1 LLDRR
6 ATDDRVQEVSVELT
20 RIARILRKRWIL
32 VVSFL
37 LIGLLGGA
45 LAAILTPVEYKSTT
59 RLFVAVQI
67 AAGSSSGDLV
77 QGNNFA
83 AQKVMSYLDVATSPR
98 VLNPVIES
106 LGLDVTAK
114 ELAEDVTATV
124 EPTSVIMELAALSD
138 TAESATEL
146 SGAVAAS
153 FADVVVN
160 QIEAPADGSAS
171 PVKVEVLQ
179 PAVPSEYPEFPQ
191 VPLNL
196 ALGGALGLM
205 AGLVVAVSLGLTDRR
220 IHGRSDIERVTDVP
234 VLGSITLDPQAQ
246 KRPLVVAQEP
256 RSIRAEAYR
265 TLRTNL
271 EFVGVNDRART
282 VVITSALTGEGK
294 TITLANLAI
303 ALTDSGSTVALIDAD
318 LRMPRLA
325 EMMGLD
331 GTVGLT
337 DVLIGRAQLADV
349 IQPWGRTN
357 RLVVLPAGR
366 IPPNPSELLGSKPM
380 AQLLESLA
388 AEFDYVL
395 IDAPPVLPVTDA
407 AVLGRLTAGTLL
419 VAAANIVK
427 EQELQAAVRALVTA
441 GITPLGIVA
450 TMLPTR
456 GPDAQVYGSY
466 GDLPMKEDEVAA
478 ADAEPVVP
486 PAATA
491 PAPALVG
498 SATSRLDADRS
509 ATVRPRL

>member
-1 LLDRR
+1 
-6 ATDDRVQEVSVELT
+6 VELS
-20 RIARILRKRWIL
+20 RIARIIRKSWIL
-32 VVSFL
+32 ILSFL
-37 LIGLLGGA
+37 LVGLLGGA
-45 LAAILTPVEYKSTT
+45 LAAILTPVQYSSST

-98 VLNPVIES
+98 VLNPVIDS
-106 LGLDVTAK
+106 LGLDDTAE

-124 EPTSVIMELAALSD
+124 EPASVIIEMAALSD

-146 SGAVAAS
+146 SAAVAAS

-205 AGLVVAVSLGLTDRR
+205 AGLVVAVALGLTDRR
-220 IHGRSDIERVTDVP
+220 IHGRSDIERVTAVP
-234 VLGSITLDPQAQ
+234 VLGAITIDPQAQ
-246 KRPLVVAQEP
+246 KRPLVVAQQP

-271 EFVGVNDRART
+271 EFVGVNDRAHT

-325 EMMGLD
+325 EIMGLD

-337 DVLIGRAQLADV
+337 DVLIGRAQLADAL
-349 IQPWGRTN
+349 QPWGRSD

-366 IPPNPSELLGSKPM
+366 IPPNPSELLGSRPM
-380 AQLLESLA
+380 AALLNSLA
-388 AEFDYVL
+388 AEYDYVL

-407 AVLGRLTAGTLL
+407 AVIGRLTAGTLL
-419 VAAANIVK
+419 VAAANMVK
-427 EQELQAAVRALVTA
+427 EQELQAAVRALETA
-441 GITPLGIVA
+441 GIKPLGIVA

-466 GDLPMKEDEVAA
+466 GDLPMKESETVPDN
-478 ADAEPVVP
+478 ADTAGPPSVTAPP
-486 PAATA
+486 PAFVGA
-491 PAPALVG
+491 PDSRIVADPAASL
-498 SATSRLDADRS
+498 
-509 ATVRPRL
+509 RPRR

>member
-1 LLDRR
+1 M
-6 ATDDRVQEVSVELT
+6 ELT
-20 RIARILRKRWIL
+20 RIARIIRKSWIL

-37 LIGLLGGA
+37 LVGILGGA
-45 LAAILTPVEYKSTT
+45 LAAILTPVQFSTST

-67 AAGSSSGDLV
+67 AAGSTSGDLV

-83 AQKVMSYLDVATSPR
+83 AQKVLSYLDVATSPR

-106 LGLDVTAK
+106 LGLDDTAE

-124 EPTSVIMELAALSD
+124 EPASVIIEIAALSD
-138 TAESATEL
+138 TAESAAEL
-146 SGAVAAS
+146 SAAVAAS
-153 FADVVVN
+153 FSDVVVN

-196 ALGGALGLM
+196 ALGAALGLM
-205 AGLVVAVSLGLTDRR
+205 AGLVVAVSIGLSDRR
-220 IHGRSDIERVTDVP
+220 IHGRADIERVTDVP
-234 VLGSITLDPQAQ
+234 VLGAITVDPQAQ
-246 KRPLVVAQEP
+246 KRPLVVAQQP

-318 LRMPRLA
+318 LRVPRLA
-325 EMMGLD
+325 ELMGVE
-331 GTVGLT
+331 GAVGLT
-337 DVLIGRAQLADV
+337 DVLIGRAKLADV
-349 IQPWGRTN
+349 LQPWGRTD

-366 IPPNPSELLGSKPM
+366 IPPNPSELLGSIPM
-380 AQLLESLA
+380 AELLESLA
-388 AEFDYVL
+388 ADYDYVL

-407 AVLGRLTAGTLL
+407 AVIGRLTAGTLL
-419 VAAANIVK
+419 VAAANMVT
-427 EQELQAAVRALVTA
+427 EQELLAAVRALETA

-466 GDLPMKEDEVAA
+466 GDFSKKEDEVAA
-478 ADAEPVVP
+478 DDADAVVP
-486 PAATA
+486 PPATTA
-491 PAPALVG
+491 VPDLVG
-498 SATSRLDADRS
+498 AADSRIVADPAAS
-509 ATVRPRL
+509 PRPRR

>member
-1 LLDRR
+1 M
-6 ATDDRVQEVSVELT
+6 ELT
-20 RIARILRKRWIL
+20 RIARIIRKSWIL
-32 VVSFL
+32 ILSFL
-37 LIGLLGGA
+37 LVGLLGGA
-45 LAAILTPVEYKSTT
+45 LAAILTPVQYSSST

-106 LGLDVTAK
+106 LGLDETAE

-124 EPTSVIMELAALSD
+124 EPASVIMELAALSD
-138 TAESATEL
+138 SAESATEL
-146 SGAVAAS
+146 SAAVAAS

-205 AGLVVAVSLGLTDRR
+205 AGLVVAVTLGLSDRR
-220 IHGRSDIERVTDVP
+220 IHGRVDIERVTDVP
-234 VLGSITLDPQAQ
+234 VLGAITIDPQAQ
-246 KRPLVVAQEP
+246 KRPLVVAQQP

-271 EFVGVNDRART
+271 EFVGVNNRART

-325 EMMGLD
+325 EIMGLD

-337 DVLIGRAQLADV
+337 DVLIGRAQLDDV
-349 IQPWGRTN
+349 IQPWGRTD

-380 AQLLESLA
+380 ADLLTNLA
-388 AEFDYVL
+388 AQYDYVL

-407 AVLGRLTAGTLL
+407 AVIGRLTAGTLL
-419 VAAANIVK
+419 VAAANMVK
-427 EQELQAAVRALVTA
+427 EQELVAAVRALETA
-441 GITPLGIVA
+441 GIRPLGIVA

-456 GPDAQVYGSY
+456 GADARVYGAY
-466 GDLPMKEDEVAA
+466 GDVPRKDNDVATDGAGA
-478 ADAEPVVP
+478 AGPPPV
-486 PAATA
+486 TT

-498 SATSRLDADRS
+498 AAESRSTADPAAS
-509 ATVRPRL
+509 LRPRR